1 MEADPMSMARE
12 HARDVV
18 ISMRSVSKSFAAT
31 AALTDVSIDGR
42 AGSIHAVTGENGAGK
57 STLMKLLAGV
67 YHPDAAEIY
76 LNGHA
81 VRFADP
87 GQALKAGVST
97 VFQEMT
103 LLPNLTVAENLFLGR
118 EPSGYGWFDRAEMV
132 ASARNL
138 LRRIGINLDVERPC

>member
-1 MEADPMSMARE
+1 
-12 HARDVV
+12 
-18 ISMRSVSKSFAAT
+18 
-31 AALTDVSIDGR
+31 
-42 AGSIHAVTGENGAGK
+42 
-57 STLMKLLAGV
+57 
-67 YHPDAAEIY
+67 EIY

-138 LRRIGINLDVERPC
+138 LRRIGINLDVERPCGTLTIGEQQLTEIAKGVSIDAAVFIFDEPTTALSGAEVDRLESLLKALRDRGKSLFYISHRLEE